1 MIRVEF
7 VGGAKKIFAQN
18 VINIDRSEISVGDL
32 FDMLQGMRVENSPK
46 LDLRNTLVAINGA
59 DTSATGGTSSVVR
72 DSDVVSIIPVI
83 HGGSG
88 NAARKRITF
97 RIKMRRFDVIGI
109 RRNIEA
115 PLLDMLRTSHPRV
128 KLQIVSARFVLNEL
142 HAKKI
147 LVLSAESEK
156 RGIMIA
162 NRIET
167 DILMR
172 FALTTQISAAIKDAG
187 IRPFARHPFVLV
199 STGPAKALDLLYDSL
214 GSDLTDKL
222 FASDNTSFLKRRF
235 KITQKALHATRSDT
249 ALEDILAEKAAVLS
263 SDIL

>member
-1 MIRVEF
+1 MIRVEL
-7 VGGAKKIFAQN
+7 VGGAKKLFAQN
-18 VINIDRSEISVGDL
+18 VINIDRSEILVGDL
-32 FDMLQGMRVENSPK
+32 FDMLQGMRIENAPE
-46 LDLRNTLVAINGA
+46 LDLRNTLIAINGA
-59 DTSATGGTSSVVR
+59 DTSATGGVSSVVR
-72 DSDVVSIIPVI
+72 GDDVVSIIPVI

-88 NAARKRITF
+88 DTTGRRITF

-115 PLLDMLRTSHPRV
+115 SFLDTLRTSHPRV

-187 IRPFARHPFVLV
+187 IRPSSRHPFVLV
-199 STGPAKALDLLYDSL
+199 LTGPARALESLYRSL
-214 GSDLTDKL
+214 GSDLTDDL
-222 FASDNTSFLKRRF
+222 FASDNTSFLKKRF
-235 KITQKALHATRSDT
+235 KITQKALHSTRSDT

-263 SDIL
+263 SEML